1 MNRKELDEDKEQN
14 RQQRLEFVTWYAQW
28 VKKTPNKVW
37 SKQQKELIERV
48 LRVANTIKKEGITI
62 RKI

>member
-48 LRVANTIKKEGITI
+48 IRVANTIKKEGITI